1 MISSLDFLN
10 NIDIRWQD
18 FLDIAIL
25 SFVIYRILL
34 MLRGTRTIQ
43 ILGGL
48 LLVAVFF
55 YAVDILNLIGSTFV
69 LREVFSSIVI
79 VFIVLFQSDIKNALA
94 QIGTKTIFAGSK
106 LEESTNLIEKIY
118 SVCEHFSQ
126 SRIGA
131 LIVIENEMGLGSY
144 YDDAIKIDAEFT
156 PQLLVSLFN
165 TQSPTH
171 DGAVVISQNG
181 RIAYAG
187 CILPLSKEIDFS
199 TNMGTRHRAALG
211 LSEESDALTLV
222 VSEESGKISMT
233 FNGELITESGQK
245 SLINIIQ
252 EVFKKTQKTQKTQK
266 PTNA

>member
-1 MISSLDFLN
+1 MIRSLDLLLYN
-10 NIDIRWQD
+10 IRWQD
-18 FLDIAIL
+18 LVDIGIL

-55 YAVDILNLIGSTFV
+55 YVVDMLNLIGSAFV
-69 LREVFSSIVI
+69 LRNVFSSIVI
-79 VFIVLFQSDIKNALA
+79 VFIVLFQADIKNALA

-106 LEESTNLIEKIY
+106 LRESTNLIEKTY
-118 SVCEHFSQ
+118 SVCEYFSQ
-126 SRIGA
+126 TGIGA
-131 LIVIENEMGLGSY
+131 LIVMENEMGLASY
-144 YDDAIKIDAEFT
+144 YDDAIKIDAEFS

-171 DGAVVISQNG
+171 DGAVIINQTG

-199 TNMGTRHRAALG
+199 TNLGTRHRAALG
-211 LSEESDALTLV
+211 LSQESDALTLV
-222 VSEESGKISMT
+222 VSEETGNISMT
-233 FNGELITESGQK
+233 FNGELITESEQEPLK
-245 SLINIIQ
+245 SKIQ
-252 EVFKKTQKTQKTQK
+252 EIFKKTLKTQKSTEV
-266 PTNA
+266 